1 MLHLQIFTDASVNI
15 KLKSVYGAYL
25 VVFYS
30 DAPLLFIYKIYGY
43 IVNLMLK

>member
-15 KLKSVYGAYL
+15 KLKFGYGAYL

-30 DAPLLFIYKIYGY
+30 DAPLLFHIKYM
-43 IVNLMLK
+43 VT